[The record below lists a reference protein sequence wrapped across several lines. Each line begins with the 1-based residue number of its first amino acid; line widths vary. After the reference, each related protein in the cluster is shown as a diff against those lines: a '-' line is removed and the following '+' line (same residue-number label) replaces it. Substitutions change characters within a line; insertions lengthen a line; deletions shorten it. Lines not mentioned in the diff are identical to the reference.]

1 MTSWL
6 LWLWR
11 HWGLETNTSWY
22 LARVESQ
29 FPSIVDCKVSK
40 LLFFGYMMSFASFDV
55 LCSVQPGSFFFADW
69 HLPPTVFV
77 PSGTYPQ
84 RFLCRVS
91 PTPTSFCAEW
101 HLPRKVFVP
110 SGTYPPQDF
119 VPSGTYPERCL
130 CRVAAATLHKRFWG
144 SSAPVVFSSLCRLSK
159 FCAGLQLEAFTKV
172 RKLRPWKKGFWSPIR
187 VTKMTFKRDMVFVLA
202 DIVIKHKPVSTAQD
216 PQLWGS
222 QNPDKQNS

>member
-1 MTSWL
+1 M
-6 LWLWR
+6 
-11 HWGLETNTSWY
+11 
-22 LARVESQ
+22 ESQ

-40 LLFFGYMMSFASFDV
+40 LLFFGYMRSFASFDV
-55 LCSVQPGSFFFADW
+55 LCSVQPGSFF
-69 HLPPTVFV
+69 LPI
-77 PSGTYPQ
+77 GIYPQ
-84 RFLCRVS
+84 LFLCRVA
-91 PTPTSFCAEW
+91 PTPNGFCAEWHLPPTSFCAEW

-172 RKLRPWKKGFWSPIR
+172 RKLRP
-187 VTKMTFKRDMVFVLA
+187 
-202 DIVIKHKPVSTAQD
+202 
-216 PQLWGS
+216 
-222 QNPDKQNS
+222 

>member
-1 MTSWL
+1 M
-6 LWLWR
+6 
-11 HWGLETNTSWY
+11 
-22 LARVESQ
+22 ESQ

-55 LCSVQPGSFFFADW
+55 LCSVQPGSFF
-69 HLPPTVFV
+69 LPI
-77 PSGTYPQ
+77 GIYPQ
-84 RFLCRVS
+84 LFLCRVA

-172 RKLRPWKKGFWSPIR
+172 RKLRP
-187 VTKMTFKRDMVFVLA
+187 
-202 DIVIKHKPVSTAQD
+202 
-216 PQLWGS
+216 
-222 QNPDKQNS
+222 